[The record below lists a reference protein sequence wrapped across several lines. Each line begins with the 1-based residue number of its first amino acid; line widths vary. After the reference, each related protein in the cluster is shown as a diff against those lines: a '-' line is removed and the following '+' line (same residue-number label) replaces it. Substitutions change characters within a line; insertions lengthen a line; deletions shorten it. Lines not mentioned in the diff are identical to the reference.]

1 MRSSPMSP
9 GRLLT
14 VVLLTVALAVTMVAA
29 YTISPS
35 VPKASASGVITAAKA
50 QEAVKW
56 ARSRA
61 GDPYRAGGTGP
72 HAFDCSGLTR
82 WAFARVGR
90 ALPHSS
96 AAQVAKT
103 HRISKA
109 NRRPGDLVFYG
120 NPSTKIHHVG
130 LYIGNGQMINA
141 ATFGT
146 PVQVAPVRWSGDSY
160 AGTGRPAG

>member
-1 MRSSPMSP
+1 MLSSPMSP
-9 GRLLT
+9 GRLMT
-14 VVLLTVALAVTMVAA
+14 VVLLTVALAFTMVAG

-35 VPKASASGVITAAKA
+35 VPKASASGIITAAKA

-90 ALPHSS
+90 SLPHSS
-96 AAQVAKT
+96 SAQVAKT

-109 NRRPGDLVFYG
+109 NRRPGDLVFFYG
-120 NPSTKIHHVG
+120 YGGVYHVS
-130 LYIGNGQMINA
+130 ISAGNNQIWHA
-141 ATFGT
+141 SRTGT
-146 PVQVAPVRWSGDSY
+146 PVKRDPIWSGSHFY
-160 AGTGRPAG
+160 GRVK